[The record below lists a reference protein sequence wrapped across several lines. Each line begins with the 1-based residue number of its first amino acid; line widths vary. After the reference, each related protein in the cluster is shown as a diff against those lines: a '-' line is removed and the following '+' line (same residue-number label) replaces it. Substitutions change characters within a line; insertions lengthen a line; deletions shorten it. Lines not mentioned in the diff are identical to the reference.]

1 MSKSLGNSLLVDVM
15 VTKVRPVGCAT
26 TWARPLVGDGVL
38 AEAGPAVAAYQGV
51 GGSVCARASSSAH
64 RPPPGALVPQRGLA
78 TVEDLAAAGIR
89 PLRIREATGPLG
101 QTSPAHEDWPPGF
114 AAALTTPDAPG
125 ARGGHATITGGS
137 NALAAGDTESA
148 SAALASVRAMLGVLG
163 LDPLAEPWVSRGA
176 DDDLYEVVDALVKAA
191 LAERRAARD
200 RRDYAA
206 ADAIRDQLR
215 AAGVLIEDTP
225 EGPRWELKR

>member
-1 MSKSLGNSLLVDVM
+1 M
-15 VTKVRPVGCAT
+15 PQA
-26 TWARPLVGDGVL
+26 L
-38 AEAGPAVAAYQGV
+38 AVV
-51 GGSVCARASSSAH
+51 
-64 RPPPGALVPQRGLA
+64 
-78 TVEDLAAAGIR
+78 
-89 PLRIREATGPLG
+89 
-101 QTSPAHEDWPPGF
+101 
-114 AAALTTPDAPG
+114 
-125 ARGGHATITGGS
+125 HATIHEGN

-148 SAALASVRAMLGVLG
+148 AAALASVRAMLGVLG
-163 LDPLAEPWVSRGA
+163 LDPLAEPWVSRSA